1 MHMLFILAF
10 GILLWEITT
19 HGMSPYPNVKLSQ
32 MYGVLESGYRLDRP
46 DGCPENVYSVM
57 SLCKEIT
64 FMHVLRFACFLSL
77 PYACARC
84 ICLLSLKMK
93 VLSKKVC
100 SDGNW
105 SCACMRITDVLFIV
119 YMFGCHTAKFI

>member
-1 MHMLFILAF
+1 MIAFQVDLNACWSNFYLTNIATSQYGCTTPLWSLLYEPLAWFMVLFVF
-10 GILLWEITT
+10 
-19 HGMSPYPNVKLSQ
+19 NVC
-32 MYGVLESGYRLDRP
+32 M
-46 DGCPENVYSVM
+46 M

-64 FMHVLRFACFLSL
+64 FMHVLRFASL

-119 YMFGCHTAKFI
+119 YMFGRHTAKFIQTCIW